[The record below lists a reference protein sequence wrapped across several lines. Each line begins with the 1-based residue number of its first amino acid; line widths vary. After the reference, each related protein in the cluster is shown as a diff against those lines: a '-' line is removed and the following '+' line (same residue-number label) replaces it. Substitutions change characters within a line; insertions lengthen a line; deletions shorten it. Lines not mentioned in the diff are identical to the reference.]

1 MAVDTSVSP
10 YFDDYNTDD
19 GFHRILYR
27 PGRAVQAR
35 ELTQQQSI
43 LQEQIKR
50 FGQNIFLDGSAVLA
64 AGVSVDTNYEYA
76 KITNGSF
83 GDVVAGATIVGS
95 SSGLVA
101 ELIETVAAENSD
113 PNTLYIK
120 YTGGGSS
127 EGGRFVDGETLTWTN
142 PVSGSGSY
150 TVDTSGTG
158 TGTKVDLQEG
168 WYFTRGFFV
177 KATTQSLIIEKYG
190 IPSGI
195 QEIGLTVAESIVT
208 SDTDGSLLDNANGT
222 NNFNAPGADRL
233 KYALNLIKRDDIVA
247 GDDYF
252 TVITL
257 RDSTI
262 VDKVDRSSYAIIG
275 DEMAR
280 RTFDESG
287 NYTIDPFLLT
297 VAEHESDDTKLTL
310 TFDPGKAYVRGY
322 EIEKSL
328 STSIDVD
335 KALSTEV
342 KANGKTSTYFGNYI
356 RVTSISGNPPVDDFD
371 ALNLRDSGSTIRGTA
386 RVRGIER
393 ESGSIYRLYLFDIQ
407 MNSGYSFNVVRT
419 AANGAFSST
428 LIGEDDSALTTNS
441 AQLYDVDRNNLLFEI
456 PQSRVQSIEDITV
469 RVQRHETQTTDGSGN
484 VTLDTTSAS
493 ITWEDTDDWIV
504 IRSDTGAVVTPGGYG
519 STGAQTIAVSG
530 LTASTEHIFIAY
542 VDKTTA
548 TTNART
554 KTLTTVTDQVVAS
567 PGSGNIVLGESD
579 IFVVDSVKDS
589 DNSDAD
595 ITDRYDLDN
604 GQRDNFY
611 QDGVLILKANQTAP
625 TGNVKVSYKYFAHGA
640 GDYFNVDSY
649 NSLVSD
655 PSYNYGD
662 IPKHTLANGD
672 VVRLS
677 DVFDFRPKLNNPQ
690 TGYTGNGAAINELPQ
705 NNQTIQADVTYYVPR
720 IDLLYIDAEG
730 NFGSVTGAAA
740 LNPQAPN
747 PPDNAMGIYRFGLFA
762 GTIDASDVIP
772 VFIENKRYTM
782 RDIGKIENRIDRI
795 EEWTT
800 LSLLESDTATL
811 EVLDANGNNRF
822 KSGFFVD
829 NFKDF
834 TFTDF
839 NSRENRSSV
848 DPMIGESRPTF
859 YEYNVGIRYT
869 SSGSSGVTVVGDFLL
884 MSYTEETEITQGV
897 ASSTINVN
905 PYNVITN
912 TGGITLSPETD
923 EWRDVNTTTI
933 SNTIRETQAVNPNQG
948 GNFDNWRWNWTGVP
962 NQISNGIIT
971 PTQAGGLRGGNN
983 RITDNNFATMVELI
997 DF

>member
-10 YFDDYNTDD
+10 YWDDYDTDD

-35 ELTQQQSI
+35 ELTQEQSI

-64 AGVSVDTNYEYA
+64 AGVSVDTNYEYV

-83 GDVVAGATIVGS
+83 GAIVAGATVVGS
-95 SSGLVA
+95 SSSLVA
-101 ELIETVAAENSD
+101 ELIETVAAEDSD

-127 EGGRFVDGETLTWTN
+127 DGGRFSDGETLTWTN

-158 TGTKVDLQEG
+158 VGTKVDLQEG

-177 KATTQSLIIEKYG
+177 KATSQSLIIEKYTV
-190 IPSGI
+190 PTGI

-208 SDTDGSLLDNANGT
+208 SDEDSTLLDNANGT

-233 KYALNLIKRDDIVA
+233 KYALNLIKRDDIQA
-247 GDDYF
+247 GEDYF
-252 TVITL
+252 TVVTL
-257 RDSTI
+257 RDAEI
-262 VDKVDRSSYAIIG
+262 VSKIDRSSYAIIG

-287 NYTIDPFLLT
+287 NYTIDPFILT

-328 STSIDVD
+328 SSSIDID

-356 RVTSISGNPPVDDFD
+356 RVNTMTGAAPIDEYGSI
-371 ALNLRDSGSTIRGTA
+371 NLRDSGTTTRGTA
-386 RVRGIER
+386 RVRGLEH
-393 ESGSIYRLYLFDIQ
+393 ESGTIYRVYLFDIQ

-419 AANGAFSST
+419 VTDGTFTAT
-428 LIGEDDSALTTNS
+428 LIGEDDSALSSNV

-469 RVQRHETQTTDGSGN
+469 RIQRHETQTTDGSGN
-484 VTLDTTSAS
+484 VTLDTTSSS
-493 ITWEDTDDWIV
+493 ITWEDTGDWIV
-504 IRSDTGAVVTPGGYG
+504 IRNDTGAVVTPGGYG

-530 LTASTEHIFIAY
+530 LTASTSHTFIAY
-542 VDKTTA
+542 ADKTTA
-548 TTNART
+548 TTTART
-554 KTLTTVTDQVVAS
+554 KTLTAVVDQVVVS
-567 PGSGNIVLGESD
+567 PGSGNIDLGLSD
-579 IFVVDSVKDS
+579 IFILDSVKDV

-595 ITDRYDLDN
+595 ITSRYDLDN

-611 QDGVLILKANQTAP
+611 QDGQLILKANQPAP
-625 TGNVKVSYKYFAHGA
+625 SGNVKVSYKYFAHGA

-649 NSLVSD
+649 NSLVAD
-655 PSYNYGD
+655 PSYSYGD

-672 VVRLS
+672 EVRLA
-677 DVFDFRPKLNNPQ
+677 DVFDFRPKLNDAQ
-690 TGYTGNGAAINELPQ
+690 TGYTGAGGAINELPQ

-720 IDLLYIDAEG
+720 IDLLYIDSEG
-730 NFGSVTGAAA
+730 SFGSVTGAAA

-747 PPDNAMGIYRFGLFA
+747 PPDNAMGVYRFGLYA
-762 GTIDASDVIP
+762 GTIDSSDVVP
-772 VFIENKRYTM
+772 AFIENKRYTM
-782 RDIGKIENRIDRI
+782 RDIGKIEDRIDRI

-800 LSLLESDTATL
+800 LSLLESDTASL

-839 NSRENRSSV
+839 NSREHRSSV
-848 DPMIGESRPTF
+848 DPLIGESRPAF
-859 YEYNVGIRYT
+859 YEYNVALRYT
-869 SSGSSGVTVVGDFLL
+869 ASGSSGVVVKGDYLL
-884 MSYTEETEITQGV
+884 MSYTEVSEISQHV

-923 EWRDVNTTTI
+923 EWRDVNTTTTT
-933 SNTIRETQAVNPNQG
+933 NTIRDTRAVNPIQD
-948 GNFDNWRWNWTGVP
+948 GNFDNWRWNWTGTP
-962 NQISNGIIT
+962 IQRPIGIRA
-971 PTQAGGLRGGNN
+971 PLRAAGIGADRVA
-983 RITDNNFATMVELI
+983 DNNFARLVELV
-997 DF
+997 DL

>member
-1 MAVDTSVSP
+1 MAVDTSVAP
-10 YFDDYNTDD
+10 YFDDYDSDN

-27 PGRAVQAR
+27 PSQAVQAR

-64 AGVSVDTNYEYA
+64 AGVSVDTNYEYV

-83 GDVVAGATIVGS
+83 GAIVAGATVVGS

-127 EGGRFVDGETLTWTN
+127 DGGRFVDGETLTWTN
-142 PVSGSGSY
+142 PISGSGSY
-150 TVDTSGTG
+150 TVDASGTG
-158 TGTKVDLQEG
+158 VGTKVDLQEG

-190 IPSGI
+190 VPSGI

-208 SDTDGSLLDNANGT
+208 SNTDSSLLDNANGT

-233 KYALNLIKRDDIVA
+233 KYALNLIKRDDIQA
-247 GDDYF
+247 DDDYF
-252 TVITL
+252 TVVTL
-257 RDSTI
+257 RDAEI

-287 NYTIDPFLLT
+287 NYTIDPFILS

-328 STSIDVD
+328 SSSIDID

-342 KANGKTSTYFGNYI
+342 KANGKTSSYFGNYI
-356 RVTSISGNPPVDDFD
+356 RVNSVTGAAPIDEFGSV
-371 ALNLRDSGSTIRGTA
+371 NLRDSGTSTRGTA
-386 RVRGIER
+386 RVRALEL
-393 ESGSIYRLYLFDIQ
+393 ESGSIYRVYLFDIQ
-407 MNSGYSFNVVRT
+407 MNSGYGFNVVRT
-419 AANGAFSST
+419 ITDGTFTAT
-428 LIGEDDSALTTNS
+428 LVGEDDSALTSNS
-441 AQLYDVDRNNLLFEI
+441 AQVYDVDRNSLLFNI

-469 RVQRHETQTTDGSGN
+469 RIQRSETQTTDGSGN

-493 ITWEDTDDWIV
+493 ITWEDTSDWIV
-504 IRSDTGAVVTPGGYG
+504 VRNDTGAVVTPSGYG

-530 LTASTEHIFIAY
+530 LTASTSHTFIAY
-542 VDKTTA
+542 ADKTTA
-548 TTNART
+548 TTTART
-554 KTLTTVTDQVVAS
+554 KTLTTITDQVVTS
-567 PGSGNIVLGESD
+567 PGSANIDLGESD
-579 IFVVDSVKDS
+579 IFSIDSIKDVA
-589 DNSDAD
+589 NSDAD

-611 QDGVLILKANQTAP
+611 QDGQLILKANQPAP
-625 TGNVKVSYKYFAHGA
+625 SGNVKVTFKYFAHGS

-655 PSYNYGD
+655 PAYSYGD

-672 VVRLS
+672 EVRLA
-677 DVFDFRPKLNNPQ
+677 DVFDFRPKLNNAQ
-690 TGYTGNGAAINELPQ
+690 TGYTGAGGAINELPQ

-720 IDLLYIDAEG
+720 IDMLYIDAEG

-740 LNPQAPN
+740 LNPQSPT
-747 PPDNAMGIYRFGLFA
+747 PPDNAMGIYRLGLFA
-762 GTIDASDVIP
+762 GTIDASDVVP
-772 VFIENKRYTM
+772 AFIENKRYTM
-782 RDIGKIENRIDRI
+782 RDIGKIEDRIDRI

-839 NSRENRSSV
+839 NSREHRSAV
-848 DPMIGESRPTF
+848 DPLIGETRPSF
-859 YEYNVGIRYT
+859 YENNVAMRYT
-869 SSGSSGVTVVGDFLL
+869 ASGSSGVTVVGDFLL
-884 MSYTEETEITQGV
+884 MSYTEVNEITQGV

-923 EWRDVNTTTI
+923 EWRDVNTIT
-933 SNTIRETQAVNPNQG
+933 NTNTVRETRAVNPDQG
-948 GNFDNWRWNWTGVP
+948 GNFDNWRWNWNGVP
-962 NQISNGIIT
+962 NQNV
-971 PTQAGGLRGGNN
+971 GGLRGGAN
-983 RITDNNFATMVELI
+983 RINDNGGNFLNELNL
-997 DF
+997 F

>member
-64 AGVSVDTNYEYA
+64 AGVSVDTNYEYV

-83 GDVVAGATIVGS
+83 GAIVAGATIVGS

-127 EGGRFVDGETLTWTN
+127 DGGRFVDGETLTWTN

-158 TGTKVDLQEG
+158 TGTKVALQEG

-190 IPSGI
+190 VPSGI

-208 SDTDGSLLDNANGT
+208 SDTDTTLLDNANGT

-233 KYALNLIKRDDIVA
+233 KYALNLIKRDDIQA
-247 GDDYF
+247 SDDYF
-252 TVITL
+252 TVVTL
-257 RDSTI
+257 RDSEI

-287 NYTIDPFLLT
+287 NYTIDPFILT

-322 EIEKSL
+322 EIEKTL
-328 STSIDVD
+328 SSSIDVD
-335 KALSTEV
+335 KALTTEV

-356 RVTSISGNPPVDDFD
+356 RVNSMTGAAPIDEYGTV
-371 ALNLRDSGSTIRGTA
+371 NLRDSGTTTRGTA
-386 RVRGIER
+386 RVRGLEH
-393 ESGSIYRLYLFDIQ
+393 ESGSIYRVYLFDIQ
-407 MNSGYSFNVVRT
+407 MNSGYSFNVVRSVTDGTFT
-419 AANGAFSST
+419 AT
-428 LIGEDDSALTTNS
+428 LIGEDDAALTSNV
-441 AQLYDVDRNNLLFEI
+441 AQVYDVDRNNLLFAV
-456 PQSRVQSIEDITV
+456 PQSRIQSIADITA

-504 IRSDTGAVVTPGGYG
+504 IRNDTGAVVTPGGYG

-530 LTASTEHIFIAY
+530 LTASTSHTFIAY

-548 TTNART
+548 TTSART
-554 KTLTTVTDQVVAS
+554 KTLTTVTDQVVTS
-567 PGSGNIVLGESD
+567 PGSGNVILGQSD
-579 IFVVDSVKDS
+579 IFVLDAVKDV

-611 QDGVLILKANQTAP
+611 QDGVLILKANQPAP
-625 TGNVKVSYKYFAHGA
+625 SGNVKVTYKYFAHGA

-655 PSYNYGD
+655 PSYSYGD
-662 IPKHTLANGD
+662 IPNHTLANGST
-672 VVRLS
+672 VRLA
-677 DVFDFRPKLNNPQ
+677 DVFDFRPKLNDAQ
-690 TGYTGNGAAINELPQ
+690 TGYTGAGGAINELPQ

-747 PPDNAMGIYRFGLFA
+747 PPDTAMGIYRLGLFA
-762 GTIDASDVIP
+762 GTIDASDVVP
-772 VFIENKRYTM
+772 LFIENKRYTM
-782 RDIGKIENRIDRI
+782 RDIGRIEDRIDRV

-834 TFTDF
+834 SFTDF
-839 NSRENRSSV
+839 NSREHRSSV
-848 DPMIGESRPTF
+848 DPRIGESRPSF

-869 SSGSSGVTVVGDFLL
+869 ATGSSGVTVVGDFLL
-884 MSYTEETEITQGV
+884 MSYSEVNEITQGV

-912 TGGITLSPETD
+912 TGGITMSPETD
-923 EWRDVNTTTI
+923 EWRDVTNTTTT
-933 SNTIRETQAVNPNQG
+933 NTIRETRAVNPDQG
-948 GNFDNWRWNWTGVP
+948 GNFDNWRWNWTGIP
-962 NQISNGIIT
+962 NDDPIGI
-971 PTQAGGLRGGNN
+971 RGGTQFFDDPRLN
-983 RITDNNFATMVELI
+983 IW
-997 DF
+997 